1 MQMAVNRA
9 LAPSIQEQLQTKLEK
24 KQKDLE
30 TETENSIKL
39 LEQICQQ
46 TTELSTKK
54 DELTVHKQ
62 RSFQCKKTRKDKI
75 N

>member
-1 MQMAVNRA
+1 MAVNHA

-30 TETENSIKL
+30 TETKNSIKL
-39 LEQICQQ
+39 SEQICQQ

-54 DELTVHKQ
+54 DELTAHKQ
-62 RSFQCKKTRKDKI
+62 RSFQCKKTRKEKI